1 MENKKQFSIKSL
13 VESKDAEKR
22 TDQVASLKD
31 SAALQ
36 SIACAIV
43 GSTIGNPN
51 GLTANQG
58 M

>member
-1 MENKKQFSIKSL
+1 MENRKQFSIKSL
-13 VESKDAEKR
+13 VENKDAEKKA
-22 TDQVASLKD
+22 DQVANLKD

-36 SIACAIV
+36 SVACAIV